1 MSKIATIILNIAL
14 ALILPAI
21 SWFLIMF
28 IYNFNKWVT
37 SLMGGNEMATATM
50 TVVSCLLLTICAAHL
65 IEEVD
70 GEVRDY

>member
-1 MSKIATIILNIAL
+1 MSKIAITILSIAL

-50 TVVSCLLLTICAAHL
+50 TVVSCLLIIMCAARL
-65 IEEVD
+65 IEN
-70 GEVRDY
+70 GEN

>member
-1 MSKIATIILNIAL
+1 MSKIATIILSIAL

-37 SLMGGNEMATATM
+37 SLMGGNEIATATM
-50 TVVSCLLLTICAAHL
+50 TVVSCLLIIICAARL
-65 IEEVD
+65 IED
-70 GEVRDY
+70 GEN

>member
-1 MSKIATIILNIAL
+1 MSKIATIILSIAL

-37 SLMGGNEMATATM
+37 SLMGGNEMSAAIM
-50 TVVSCLLLTICAAHL
+50 TVVSCLLIIICAARL
-65 IEEVD
+65 IES
-70 GEVRDY
+70 GEN

>member
-1 MSKIATIILNIAL
+1 MIKIATTILSIAL

-21 SWFLIMF
+21 SLLLIMF

-50 TVVSCLLLTICAAHL
+50 TIVSCLLIITCAARL
-65 IEEVD
+65 IEY
-70 GEVRDY
+70 GEN

>member
-1 MSKIATIILNIAL
+1 MSKIATTILSIAL

-50 TVVSCLLLTICAAHL
+50 TVVSCLLIIVCAARL
-65 IEEVD
+65 IEN
-70 GEVRDY
+70 GEN

>member
-1 MSKIATIILNIAL
+1 MSKIATIVLSIAL

-37 SLMGGNEMATATM
+37 SLMGGNEMAAATM
-50 TVVSCLLLTICAAHL
+50 TVVSCLLIIICAARL
-65 IEEVD
+65 CEEAQ
-70 GEVRDY
+70 

>member
-1 MSKIATIILNIAL
+1 MSKIATIILSIAL

-37 SLMGGNEMATATM
+37 SLMGGNEMVTATM
-50 TVVSCLLLTICAAHL
+50 TVVSCLLIIICATRL
-65 IEEVD
+65 IEN
-70 GEVRDY
+70 GEN

>member
-21 SWFLIMF
+21 SWFLIVF

-50 TVVSCLLLTICAAHL
+50 TVVSCLLIIMCAARL
-65 IEEVD
+65 IEN
-70 GEVRDY
+70 GEN

>member
-1 MSKIATIILNIAL
+1 MRMSKIATIVLSIAL

-37 SLMGGNEMATATM
+37 SLMGGNEMAAATM
-50 TVVSCLLLTICAAHL
+50 TVVSCLLIIICAARL
-65 IEEVD
+65 CEEAQ
-70 GEVRDY
+70 